1 MEGAATTMTMRQVET
16 GKRGRRPPH
25 QAAPIT
31 DQDRQEAAAIAGA
44 KAEAK
49 GRPYRA
55 NPYRQ
60 TPALRAAWAS
70 GWTISKQDRDRA

>member
-1 MEGAATTMTMRQVET
+1 MTMRQLET

-31 DQDRQEAAAIAGA
+31 DQDRNEAAAIAGA

-49 GRPYRA
+49 GLPIRA

-60 TPALRAAWAS
+60 TPSLRHAWNC
-70 GWTISKQDRDRA
+70 GWQISHKDRDRA

>member
-1 MEGAATTMTMRQVET
+1 MTMRKVET
-16 GKRGRRPPH
+16 EKQGRTPPPH

-49 GRPYRA
+49 GLPIRA

-60 TPALRAAWAS
+60 TPDLKSAWRS
-70 GWTISKQDRDRA
+70 GWTISRQDRDRA

>member
-1 MEGAATTMTMRQVET
+1 MTARQIET
-16 GKRGRRPPH
+16 GKRGRRSPH

-31 DQDRQEAAAIAGA
+31 DQDRQEAAASAGA

-49 GRPYRA
+49 GLPARA

-60 TPALRAAWAS
+60 TPPLRSAWAS
-70 GWTISKQDRDRA
+70 GWQISRQDRARA

>member
-1 MEGAATTMTMRQVET
+1 MMPRQIET
-16 GKRGRRPPH
+16 GRRGCKPPH
-25 QAAPIT
+25 QATPIT

-49 GRPYRA
+49 GRPNRA

-60 TPALRAAWAS
+60 TPDLRQAWAS
-70 GWTISKQDRDRA
+70 GWTISREDRTRRPIT